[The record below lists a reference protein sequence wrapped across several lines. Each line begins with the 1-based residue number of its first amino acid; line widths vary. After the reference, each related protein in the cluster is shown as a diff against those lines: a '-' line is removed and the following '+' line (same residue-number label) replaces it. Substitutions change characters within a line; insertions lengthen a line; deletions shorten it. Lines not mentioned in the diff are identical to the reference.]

1 MAFSQIKNGSSI
13 LLENQVADAGALDS
27 LPVFQGA
34 LEQYASP
41 HWADLLYPAF
51 AFLMVIIVPS
61 LIAVWVIYKT
71 LREKNSHDD
80 ELKNLL

>member
-1 MAFSQIKNGSSI
+1 MAYSQIKNGSSI
-13 LLENQVADAGALDS
+13 LLENQVADAGAL
-27 LPVFQGA
+27 
-34 LEQYASP
+34 EQYVSP
-41 HWADLLYPAF
+41 HWVDLLYPSF